1 MIEKEAL
8 AHPSEFPDSALGTFE
23 GSNPNPYSLGCE
35 LSLLPYILRLLR
47 VATAHHICTP
57 QLKVHHGLR
66 YTDFLVYGMY
76 FIPW

>member
-1 MIEKEAL
+1 MIKKEVL
-8 AHPSEFPDSALGTFE
+8 AHPSELPDSALGTFE
-23 GSNPNPYSLGCE
+23 GSNPKLYSLGCE

-47 VATAHHICTP
+47 VATAHHMYTL
-57 QLKVHHGLR
+57 QDKVHHGLR